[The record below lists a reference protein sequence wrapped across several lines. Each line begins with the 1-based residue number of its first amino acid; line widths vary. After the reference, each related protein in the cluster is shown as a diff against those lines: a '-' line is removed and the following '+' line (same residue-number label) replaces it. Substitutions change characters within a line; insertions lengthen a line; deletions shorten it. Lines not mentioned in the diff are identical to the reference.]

1 MEHQQWEPQ
10 FVYLKDKSQAINI
23 KHDVSS
29 TNKTKNPKPN
39 NIALKD
45 QKLEKKIQDGKL
57 KHDTITPEL
66 RTNIQKRRS
75 SKNLTQKQLAN
86 MCNLPVSVI
95 NEIESGKAK
104 YNPAQINKIKRILKI

>member
-10 FVYLKDKSQAINI
+10 FVYLKDKSKAINI
-23 KHDVSS
+23 KHKVSP
-29 TNKTKNPKPN
+29 TNQPNPKPN

-57 KHDTITPEL
+57 KHDAITPEL
-66 RTNIQKRRS
+66 RTNIQKGRS

-104 YNPAQINKIKRILKI
+104 YNPVQINKIKRILKI